1 MPLGIGIW
9 ELLVLLGALLLVF
22 GPGKLPE
29 MGRSVG
35 SGVRELRD
43 GLTGRTEDSEGFSSE
58 LEGPR

>member
-22 GPGKLPE
+22 GPRKLPE
-29 MGRSVG
+29 MGRSLG

-43 GLTGRTEDSEGFSSE
+43 SLTGQTEDSEGLSSE
-58 LEGPR
+58 LEGTR